1 MRRLCRFSLP
11 RDGFEL
17 LDLVLMLHAAHKA
30 LAVDRAAAVAG
41 KAFAPVLR
49 AAFELCGKVRLA
61 DERVQIERRLLPRAA
76 VEVDA
81 ADLRSVHAAKAN
93 CSTRRSSSS
102 RVKSSGGLRR
112 CAVHALDALD
122 AAVAELEEKFTAVPV
137 HAVAGAAEKGLVRR
151 LVQHGL
157 ARVGTLHLVDAEMAG
172 DDKAHFVFRKLD
184 ERIRP
189 ERRHLTLFVR
199 QMPVRRR
206 ADDAVFKLARAEL
219 CRDKQKAI
227 IVSPYKI
234 RSAMN
239 IISGIVTG
247 SSRFDCSTLLLAISG
262 ERS

>member
-30 LAVDRAAAVAG
+30 LAVDRVAAVAG

-102 RVKSSGGLRR
+102 RVKSSGCFGG
-112 CAVHALDALD
+112 AP
-122 AAVAELEEKFTAVPV
+122 FT
-137 HAVAGAAEKGLVRR
+137 L
-151 LVQHGL
+151 
-157 ARVGTLHLVDAEMAG
+157 
-172 DDKAHFVFRKLD
+172 
-184 ERIRP
+184 
-189 ERRHLTLFVR
+189 
-199 QMPVRRR
+199 
-206 ADDAVFKLARAEL
+206 
-219 CRDKQKAI
+219 
-227 IVSPYKI
+227 
-234 RSAMN
+234 
-239 IISGIVTG
+239 
-247 SSRFDCSTLLLAISG
+247 STLLMPLWLSWKKSLPPYRCTPSQARRRRDLSVVSSSTGWPASARCILSTQKWPVMTRPTSFFASSMSVSAQSG
-262 ERS
+262 VT

>member
-1 MRRLCRFSLP
+1 MRVV
-11 RDGFEL
+11 D
-17 LDLVLMLHAAHKA
+17 LHAVRTA
-30 LAVDRAAAVAG
+30 LFALFRREG
-41 KAFAPVLR
+41 KLLNQTVELFPSEILGVLR
-49 AAFELCGKVRLA
+49 R
-61 DERVQIERRLLPRAA
+61 
-76 VEVDA
+76 
-81 ADLRSVHAAKAN
+81 H
-93 CSTRRSSSS
+93 
-102 RVKSSGGLRR
+102 
-112 CAVHALDALD
+112 AVHALDALD

-137 HAVAGAAEKGLVRR
+137 HAVAGAAEKRFIRR
-151 LVQHGL
+151 LIQHGL
-157 ARVGTLHLVDAEMAG
+157 ARVGALHLVDAEMAG

-219 CRDKQKAI
+219 CRGKQKAI

-239 IISGIVTG
+239 IISGMVAG

>member
-1 MRRLCRFSLP
+1 MPLWLSWKKSLP
-11 RDGFEL
+11 PYRCTPSQ
-17 LDLVLMLHAAHKA
+17 A
-30 LAVDRAAAVAG
+30 
-41 KAFAPVLR
+41 
-49 AAFELCGKVRLA
+49 
-61 DERVQIERRLLPRAA
+61 RR
-76 VEVDA
+76 
-81 ADLRSVHAAKAN
+81 
-93 CSTRRSSSS
+93 RR
-102 RVKSSGGLRR
+102 
-112 CAVHALDALD
+112 
-122 AAVAELEEKFTAVPV
+122 E
-137 HAVAGAAEKGLVRR
+137 LVRR

-189 ERRHLTLFVR
+189 EWRHLTLFVR

-219 CRDKQKAI
+219 CRGKQKAI

>member
-1 MRRLCRFSLP
+1 M
-11 RDGFEL
+11 
-17 LDLVLMLHAAHKA
+17 
-30 LAVDRAAAVAG
+30 
-41 KAFAPVLR
+41 
-49 AAFELCGKVRLA
+49 
-61 DERVQIERRLLPRAA
+61 
-76 VEVDA
+76 
-81 ADLRSVHAAKAN
+81 
-93 CSTRRSSSS
+93 
-102 RVKSSGGLRR
+102 LRR
-112 CAVHALDALD
+112 RAVHAPDALD

-151 LVQHGL
+151 LIQHGL

-206 ADDAVFKLARAEL
+206 ADDAVFKLACAEL
-219 CRDKQKAI
+219 CRGKQKAI

>member
-1 MRRLCRFSLP
+1 M
-11 RDGFEL
+11 
-17 LDLVLMLHAAHKA
+17 
-30 LAVDRAAAVAG
+30 
-41 KAFAPVLR
+41 
-49 AAFELCGKVRLA
+49 
-61 DERVQIERRLLPRAA
+61 
-76 VEVDA
+76 
-81 ADLRSVHAAKAN
+81 
-93 CSTRRSSSS
+93 
-102 RVKSSGGLRR
+102 
-112 CAVHALDALD
+112 
-122 AAVAELEEKFTAVPV
+122 AELEEKFTAVPV
-137 HAVAGAAEKGLVRR
+137 HAVAGAAEKGLVCR
-151 LVQHGL
+151 LVQHGP

-219 CRDKQKAI
+219 CGGKQKAI

-239 IISGIVTG
+239 IISGIMTG

>member
-30 LAVDRAAAVAG
+30 LAVDRVAAVAG

-61 DERVQIERRLLPRAA
+61 DKRVQI
-76 VEVDA
+76 
-81 ADLRSVHAAKAN
+81 
-93 CSTRRSSSS
+93 
-102 RVKSSGGLRR
+102 
-112 CAVHALDALD
+112 
-122 AAVAELEEKFTAVPV
+122 
-137 HAVAGAAEKGLVRR
+137 
-151 LVQHGL
+151 
-157 ARVGTLHLVDAEMAG
+157 
-172 DDKAHFVFRKLD
+172 
-184 ERIRP
+184 

-219 CRDKQKAI
+219 CRGKQKAI
-227 IVSPYKI
+227 IVSTYKI

>member
-1 MRRLCRFSLP
+1 MRVV
-11 RDGFEL
+11 D
-17 LDLVLMLHAAHKA
+17 LHAVRTA
-30 LAVDRAAAVAG
+30 LFALFRREG
-41 KAFAPVLR
+41 KLLNQTVELFPSEILGVLR
-49 AAFELCGKVRLA
+49 
-61 DERVQIERRLLPRAA
+61 RR
-76 VEVDA
+76 
-81 ADLRSVHAAKAN
+81 
-93 CSTRRSSSS
+93 
-102 RVKSSGGLRR
+102 
-112 CAVHALDALD
+112 AVHALDALD

-137 HAVAGAAEKGLVRR
+137 HAVAGAAEKGPVRC
-151 LVQHGL
+151 LIQHGL
-157 ARVGTLHLVDAEMAG
+157 ARVGALHLVDAEMAG

-184 ERIRP
+184 EHIRP

-199 QMPVRRR
+199 QMLVRRR

-219 CRDKQKAI
+219 CRGKQKAI

>member
-102 RVKSSGGLRR
+102 RVKSSGCFGGAPFTLSTPLMPLWLSWKKSLPPYR
-112 CAVHALDALD
+112 CTPSQA
-122 AAVAELEEKFTAVPV
+122 
-137 HAVAGAAEKGLVRR
+137 
-151 LVQHGL
+151 
-157 ARVGTLHLVDAEMAG
+157 
-172 DDKAHFVFRKLD
+172 
-184 ERIRP
+184 
-189 ERRHLTLFVR
+189 
-199 QMPVRRR
+199 RRR
-206 ADDAVFKLARAEL
+206 RDSSVVSSSTGWPASARCIL
-219 CRDKQKAI
+219 STQKWPVMTRPASFFASSMS
-227 IVSPYKI
+227 VS
-234 RSAMN
+234 AQ
-239 IISGIVTG
+239 SGVT
-247 SSRFDCSTLLLAISG
+247 
-262 ERS
+262 

>member
-1 MRRLCRFSLP
+1 M
-11 RDGFEL
+11 
-17 LDLVLMLHAAHKA
+17 
-30 LAVDRAAAVAG
+30 
-41 KAFAPVLR
+41 
-49 AAFELCGKVRLA
+49 
-61 DERVQIERRLLPRAA
+61 
-76 VEVDA
+76 
-81 ADLRSVHAAKAN
+81 
-93 CSTRRSSSS
+93 
-102 RVKSSGGLRR
+102 
-112 CAVHALDALD
+112 
-122 AAVAELEEKFTAVPV
+122 AEPEEKFTAVPV
-137 HAVAGAAEKGLVRR
+137 HAVAGAARASARHDLVAHHESQRLIDLLVRR

-172 DDKAHFVFRKLD
+172 DDKAHFVFHKLD

-189 ERRHLTLFVR
+189 ERRHLTLFVS
-199 QMPVRRR
+199 QMPVRRQ

-219 CRDKQKAI
+219 CRGKQKAV

>member
-1 MRRLCRFSLP
+1 M
-11 RDGFEL
+11 
-17 LDLVLMLHAAHKA
+17 
-30 LAVDRAAAVAG
+30 
-41 KAFAPVLR
+41 
-49 AAFELCGKVRLA
+49 
-61 DERVQIERRLLPRAA
+61 
-76 VEVDA
+76 
-81 ADLRSVHAAKAN
+81 
-93 CSTRRSSSS
+93 
-102 RVKSSGGLRR
+102 
-112 CAVHALDALD
+112 
-122 AAVAELEEKFTAVPV
+122 AELEEKFTAVPV

-172 DDKAHFVFRKLD
+172 DDKAHFVFHKLD

-199 QMPVRRR
+199 
-206 ADDAVFKLARAEL
+206 
-219 CRDKQKAI
+219 QKAI

>member
-1 MRRLCRFSLP
+1 
-11 RDGFEL
+11 
-17 LDLVLMLHAAHKA
+17 
-30 LAVDRAAAVAG
+30 
-41 KAFAPVLR
+41 
-49 AAFELCGKVRLA
+49 
-61 DERVQIERRLLPRAA
+61 
-76 VEVDA
+76 
-81 ADLRSVHAAKAN
+81 
-93 CSTRRSSSS
+93 
-102 RVKSSGGLRR
+102 
-112 CAVHALDALD
+112 
-122 AAVAELEEKFTAVPV
+122 VAELEEKFTAVPV
-137 HAVAGAAEKGLVRR
+137 HAVAGAAEKRLVRR

-199 QMPVRRR
+199 QMLVRRQ

-219 CRDKQKAI
+219 CRGKQKAI

>member
-30 LAVDRAAAVAG
+30 LAVNRIAAVAG

-102 RVKSSGGLRR
+102 RVKSSGCFGGAPFTLSTPLMPLWLNWEKSLPPYR
-112 CAVHALDALD
+112 CAPSQARRRRDSSVVSSSTGWPASARCILSTQ
-122 AAVAELEEKFTAVPV
+122 KWPV
-137 HAVAGAAEKGLVRR
+137 
-151 LVQHGL
+151 
-157 ARVGTLHLVDAEMAG
+157 M
-172 DDKAHFVFRKLD
+172 KAHFVFRKLD

-219 CRDKQKAI
+219 CRGKQKAI

-247 SSRFDCSTLLLAISG
+247 SSRFDCSTLLLATSG

>member
-1 MRRLCRFSLP
+1 
-11 RDGFEL
+11 
-17 LDLVLMLHAAHKA
+17 MLHAAHKA

-49 AAFELCGKVRLA
+49 AAFELCGKVRLT
-61 DERVQIERRLLPRAA
+61 DERVQIERRLLPHAA

-112 CAVHALDALD
+112 RAVHALDALD

-172 DDKAHFVFRKLD
+172 DDKAHFVFCKLD

-189 ERRHLTLFVR
+189 ERRHLTLFIR

-206 ADDAVFKLARAEL
+206 ADDTVFKLARAEL